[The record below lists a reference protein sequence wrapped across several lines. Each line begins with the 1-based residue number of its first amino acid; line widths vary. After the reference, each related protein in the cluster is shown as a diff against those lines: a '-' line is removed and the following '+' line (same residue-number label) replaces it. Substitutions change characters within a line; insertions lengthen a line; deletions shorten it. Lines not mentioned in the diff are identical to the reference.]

1 MQIDQFLNGRY
12 RLGDRIG
19 KGGTA
24 VVHRAYDE
32 LLEREVAVKVLLGS
46 DRAARR
52 RIRAEAKAAARLS
65 HPNVTNVYDYG
76 EALTSTGE
84 PAPYVVMELLPGPT
98 LARRLDDGPL
108 PAVEG
113 LRICAE
119 VAAALAAAHARG
131 LVHRDVKPANVVL
144 TPSGAKVVDF
154 GTAAAVGQPEIDF
167 DGKLLGTP
175 SYLAPERLDAGEVVP
190 ASDVYALGLLVHLV
204 LTDELPWETDT
215 PTQMLRAHVYVEPRP
230 LPPVDGVPAEVAEL
244 CRRCLAKDPAARPSA
259 AEVAA
264 RLAAV
269 VTRMRAAE
277 AARPEPTAAAAG
289 TGQAGVG
296 EGPAGGAD
304 RSGGAGRSG
313 AAGGAGAEVGSGDAT
328 RGPALR
334 PAPRRGPARRRYRAL
349 LVVGAALVV
358 AVATAGS
365 LADSSRPHRSGA
377 AGPTGSPV
385 PSADEVVAPVGG
397 VQPTGEGGLPSG
409 DDGSPRPGDPARSPA
424 PGGGAPGPSAPGG
437 PGRSPSAAPSPFTS
451 ASPSA
456 PGTGEDPAEPAPAE
470 PPTVAV
476 RASGGTVRVSC
487 TGQSAAVT
495 STVPAD
501 GYQVEEY
508 VPGPAREVRV
518 VLGSATHASDV
529 RASCANGMVVPR
541 VREIER

>member
-76 EALTSTGE
+76 EALTRTGE
-84 PAPYVVMELLPGPT
+84 LAPYVVMELLPGPT

-167 DGKLLGTP
+167 DGRLLGTP

-204 LTDELPWETDT
+204 LTDELPWETDS

-230 LPPVDGVPAEVAEL
+230 LPPVDGVPAEVGEL

-259 AEVAA
+259 EEAAA
-264 RLAAV
+264 RLATV
-269 VTRMRAAE
+269 VTRMRAE
-277 AARPEPTAAAAG
+277 ETARPEPAAAAASAA
-289 TGQAGVG
+289 TAVPAASAATAVPAASATAVPAGD
-296 EGPAGGAD
+296 GPAGP
-304 RSGGAGRSG
+304 G
-313 AAGGAGAEVGSGDAT
+313 AAPHGST
-328 RGPALR
+328 PR
-334 PAPRRGPARRRYRAL
+334 PAPRRSPARRRYRAL
-349 LVVGAALVV
+349 LVVCAALVI

-365 LADSSRPHRSGA
+365 LADSSRPHRSATTGA
-377 AGPTGSPV
+377 TGSPA

-397 VQPTGEGGLPSG
+397 VQPTGGVGLPGG
-409 DDGSPRPGDPARSPA
+409 DDGSPHPGDQAPSPG
-424 PGGGAPGPSAPGG
+424 PGGGAPGPSVPGD
-437 PGRSPSAAPSPFTS
+437 PGRPPSATAAPSPAPS
-451 ASPSA
+451 ASGS
-456 PGTGEDPAEPAPAE
+456 GEDPAEPAPAE
-470 PPTVAV
+470 PPAVAV
-476 RASGGTVRVSC
+476 RASGGTVRVAC
-487 TGQSAAVT
+487 TAKTAAVA
-495 STVPAD
+495 STAPAD
-501 GYQVEEY
+501 GYQIEEY
-508 VPGPAREVRV
+508 VPGPAREIRV
-518 VLGSATHASDV
+518 VLGSATHVSDV
-529 RASCANGMVVPR
+529 RASCANGKVVPR
-541 VREIER
+541 VRETKR

>member
-52 RIRAEAKAAARLS
+52 RVRAEATAAARLS

-76 EALTSTGE
+76 EALTRTGE
-84 PAPYVVMELLPGPT
+84 LAPYVVMELLPGPT

-167 DGKLLGTP
+167 DGRLLGTP
-175 SYLAPERLDAGEVVP
+175 AYLAPERLDAGEVVP

-204 LTDELPWETDT
+204 LTDELPWATDT

-259 AEVAA
+259 EETAA

-277 AARPEPTAAAAG
+277 AARPEPAPAA
-289 TGQAGVG
+289 
-296 EGPAGGAD
+296 
-304 RSGGAGRSG
+304 
-313 AAGGAGAEVGSGDAT
+313 AAGGAGPAPGGVDRSGGGDRSGAVAGAEAGSGDAP
-328 RGPALR
+328 RGPAPR
-334 PAPRRGPARRRYRAL
+334 PAPRRGPARRRYRPL
-349 LVVGAALVV
+349 LVVGAALVI

-365 LADSSRPHRSGA
+365 LADSARPHRPGT
-377 AGPTGSPV
+377 AGPTGSPT

-397 VQPTGEGGLPSG
+397 GRPTGDVGLPGG
-409 DDGSPRPGDPARSPA
+409 DGGSPRPGGPTRDPT
-424 PGGGAPGPSAPGG
+424 PGGGAPGPSAPAES
-437 PGRSPSAAPSPFTS
+437 GRSPSAVPSTS
-451 ASPSA
+451 ASGSPPA
-456 PGTGEDPAEPAPAE
+456 PGTGDDPAEPGPAE
-470 PPTVAV
+470 PPAVAV
-476 RASGGTVRVSC
+476 RANGGTVRVSC
-487 TGQSAAVT
+487 TGKSAAVT

-508 VPGPAREVRV
+508 VPGPAREIRV
-518 VLGSATHASDV
+518 VLGSATRASEI
-529 RASCANGMVVPR
+529 RASCANGKVVPR
-541 VREIER
+541 VRETER

>member
-76 EALTSTGE
+76 EALTHTGE

-230 LPPVDGVPAEVAEL
+230 LPPVVGVPAEVAEL

-259 AEVAA
+259 EEAAA

-289 TGQAGVG
+289 D
-296 EGPAGGAD
+296 GPAGGGAD
-304 RSGGAGRSG
+304 RSGGADMSG
-313 AAGGAGAEVGSGDAT
+313 AAGGSGGGAEAGSGDAP
-328 RGPALR
+328 RGPAPR
-334 PAPRRGPARRRYRAL
+334 PAPRRDPARRRYRAL
-349 LVVGAALVV
+349 LVVAAALVI

-385 PSADEVVAPVGG
+385 PSADEVVAPVGEVRPAGDVG
-397 VQPTGEGGLPSG
+397 VPAG
-409 DDGSPRPGDPARSPA
+409 DAGSPRPGDPARSPA

-437 PGRSPSAAPSPFTS
+437 SGRSPSAAPSPSTS

-456 PGTGEDPAEPAPAE
+456 PDSGEDPAEPAPAE

-476 RASGGTVRVSC
+476 RASGGIVRVSC

-508 VPGPAREVRV
+508 VPGPTREVRV
-518 VLGSATHASDV
+518 VLGSAAHASDV

>member
-52 RIRAEAKAAARLS
+52 RVRAEATAAARLS

-76 EALTSTGE
+76 EALTRTGE
-84 PAPYVVMELLPGPT
+84 LAPYVVMELLPGPT

-167 DGKLLGTP
+167 DGRLLGTP
-175 SYLAPERLDAGEVVP
+175 AYLAPERLDAGEVVP

-215 PTQMLRAHVYVEPRP
+215 PTQMLRAHAYVEPRP

-259 AEVAA
+259 EEAAA
-264 RLAAV
+264 RLGSV
-269 VTRMRAAE
+269 VTRMRATE
-277 AARPEPTAAAAG
+277 ADRPEARAVAA
-289 TGQAGVG
+289 
-296 EGPAGGAD
+296 PA
-304 RSGGAGRSG
+304 GAGRAG
-313 AAGGAGAEVGSGDAT
+313 GDAGRAGDAGRPGGAGGAGAEAGPGDAT
-328 RGPALR
+328 RGPTPH
-334 PAPRRGPARRRYRAL
+334 PAPRRGPARRRYQAL
-349 LVVGAALVV
+349 LVVGAALVI

-385 PSADEVVAPVGG
+385 PSAGEVR
-397 VQPTGEGGLPSG
+397 PTGDVGVPAG

-437 PGRSPSAAPSPFTS
+437 SGRSPSATAVPS

-456 PGTGEDPAEPAPAE
+456 PGSGADPADPAEPAPAE
-470 PPTVAV
+470 PPAVAV
-476 RASGGTVRVSC
+476 RASGGTVRVAC
-487 TGQSAAVT
+487 TGQTAAVT
-495 STVPAD
+495 STAPTD
-501 GYQVEEY
+501 GYEVEEY
-508 VPGPAREVRV
+508 VPGPTREVRV
-518 VLGSATHASDV
+518 VFGSATHVSDI
-529 RASCANGMVVPR
+529 RASCANGKVVPR
-541 VREIER
+541 VRETER

>member
-76 EALTSTGE
+76 EALTRTGE
-84 PAPYVVMELLPGPT
+84 VAPYVVMELLPGPT

-215 PTQMLRAHVYVEPRP
+215 PTQMLRAHVYVEPKP

-259 AEVAA
+259 EEAA
-264 RLAAV
+264 SRLAAV

-277 AARPEPTAAAAG
+277 VALPEPAAVAPAVVAPAAGDGLAGDGADRPGGAAGAAAG
-289 TGQAGVG
+289 
-296 EGPAGGAD
+296 P
-304 RSGGAGRSG
+304 G
-313 AAGGAGAEVGSGDAT
+313 AAP
-328 RGPALR
+328 RGPAPR
-334 PAPRRGPARRRYRAL
+334 PVPRRVPVRWRYRAP
-349 LVVGAALVV
+349 LVIGAALVI
-358 AVATAGS
+358 AVAAAGS
-365 LADSSRPHRSGA
+365 LADSSRPHRPGT
-377 AGPTGSPV
+377 AGPTASPA
-385 PSADEVVAPVGG
+385 PSADGVVAPVGG
-397 VQPTGEGGLPSG
+397 VQPTGELGLPGGDGGL
-409 DDGSPRPGDPARSPA
+409 PRPGDPARSPD
-424 PGGGAPGPSAPGG
+424 PGGGAPGPSTPGES
-437 PGRSPSAAPSPFTS
+437 GRSPSAPGAPS

-456 PGTGEDPAEPAPAE
+456 PGSGDAPADPAEPAPAE
-470 PPTVAV
+470 PPAVAV
-476 RASGGTVRVSC
+476 RASGGTVRVAC
-487 TGQSAAVT
+487 TGQIAAVT
-495 STVPAD
+495 STAPAD

-508 VPGPAREVRV
+508 VPGPAREIRV

-529 RASCANGMVVPR
+529 RASCANGKVVPR
-541 VREIER
+541 VRETKR